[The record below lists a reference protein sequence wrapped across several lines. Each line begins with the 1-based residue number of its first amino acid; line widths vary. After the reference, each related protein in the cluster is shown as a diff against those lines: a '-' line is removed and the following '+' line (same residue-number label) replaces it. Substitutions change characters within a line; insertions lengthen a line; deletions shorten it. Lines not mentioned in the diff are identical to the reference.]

1 MFHNHTWNDKK
12 PRHQRLGLVNFVDEA
27 DENLWGVYS
36 IHNQMKKFGMS
47 PTVEHIAV
55 VSKGISSTSRA
66 LLEEW
71 LGPAQVRQI
80 DRSFIL
86 DKVHDDLQQG
96 DFLRT
101 EAFNMTEFDKLIV
114 LDNSVFIRQSI
125 MHWFVYPTPASTQT
139 CGVIEWNTGA
149 MVIEP
154 ETSLY
159 NTLLSYIPRSRRW
172 LPLEDKGMD
181 AWNSNDGQQGFLS
194 AFLTSNVTEHS
205 MYTMSY
211 SSTVLSSDLED
222 AVTNNY
228 YWKFRPWVIETV
240 HFTRHKPW
248 KPNTQAYS
256 AAVCAMLREWAIS
269 VADAPKD
276 QLPALPDFLRKCGR
290 RANANQTKKRRR
302 RTNE

>member
-1 MFHNHTWNDKK
+1 MKAR
-12 PRHQRLGLVNFVDEA
+12 PQRLGLVNFVDAA

-36 IHNQMKKFGMS
+36 IHKQMKKFGML

-55 VSKGISSTSRA
+55 VYKDISPTSRA

-71 LGPAQVRQI
+71 LGPEQVREI
-80 DRSFIL
+80 DRNFIV
-86 DKVHDDLQQG
+86 DKVHDDLRQG
-96 DFLRT
+96 DFLKT

-114 LDNSVFIRQSI
+114 LDNSVLIRQSL
-125 MHWFVYPTPASTQT
+125 MHWFDYPTPASTQA
-139 CGVIEWNTGA
+139 CGVIEWNSGA

-159 NTLLSYIPRSRRW
+159 NTLLNYIPRSRLW
-172 LPLEDKGMD
+172 LPTKDKGED
-181 AWNSNDGQQGFLS
+181 TWNSNDGQQGFLS

-211 SSTVLSSDLED
+211 SSTILSSDLED
-222 AVTNNY
+222 AKPNNY

-248 KPNTQAYS
+248 KPNTRTYS
-256 AAVCAMLREWAIS
+256 PAVCAMLQEWAIT
-269 VADAPKD
+269 VADAPKHK
-276 QLPALPDFLRKCGR
+276 LPALPNFLRKCG
-290 RANANQTKKRRR
+290 KKSEGEDARIQAEREAR
-302 RTNE
+302 FTNE